1 MSIAELRDMTAD
13 ELHRALADAGRELF
27 EMRFKKAQAQLEN
40 PAKLRSVR
48 HRIAQIKT
56 VQHEQ
61 AVAGGN
67 Q

>member
-1 MSIAELRDMTAD
+1 MSIAELREMSAE
-13 ELHRALADAGRELF
+13 ELNRALAEAGRELF

-40 PAKLRSVR
+40 PARLRGMR

-56 VQHEQ
+56 VQREQ